1 MRLQQRLTEASEE
14 SRQHAAAD
22 SEARAQLAGAQL
34 RLLELRTELEDRA
47 RAFSADLQQ
56 ASRAEPSRAEP
67 SRAEPS
73 RVRPKGLPSGPRM
86 GCALR
91 PGTLA

>member
-47 RAFSADLQQ
+47 RAFAADLQQ

-67 SRAEPS
+67 SA
-73 RVRPKGLPSGPRM
+73 
-86 GCALR
+86 
-91 PGTLA
+91 T

>member
-1 MRLQQRLTEASEE
+1 MRLQQRLTEASED
-14 SRQHAAAD
+14 SRQHAAAE

-47 RAFSADLQQ
+47 RAFAADLQQ
-56 ASRAEPSRAEP
+56 A

>member
-56 ASRAEPSRAEP
+56 ASRAEPSR
-67 SRAEPS
+67 
-73 RVRPKGLPSGPRM
+73 VRPKGRPSGPPM